1 MSTWVPIPLAFFISA
16 YDKIKD
22 IPICANLDIWKKMI
36 KNKKMFL
43 IFIVAM
49 TIGAFLL
56 LININSQLEKISY
69 EKESV
74 SDDWLYY
81 AGKKREC
88 TGKANT
94 TNTLVNGAG
103 LTDCGGDLAVEA
115 KLKIVSLSDI
125 YHNYCNMGFGV
136 AVYGCTIPLTRQ
148 VYVCMPG
155 TTLYDRR
162 NTYVSRYYIQYE
174 YISYACNDVSIS
186 NTIRHE
192 LLHLVY
198 FDLSESERA
207 IVNSKLAKY
216 EPQYASEIEP
226 YSSSERAGEL
236 FVRVGADERKVDDM
250 QLVDLY
256 SKVSTA
262 YTAQKQ
268 EYYKSLENV
277 ADEYIEKYED
287 LSDRYSA
294 LRVLVVI
301 LLVVNTVALVAL
313 AFSLRNQLQ
322 NNNKSSANNYKS
334 KSTRGDGSESNGRN
348 HECAACG
355 ASVRPG
361 DTYCPDCGV
370 WQGVSH
376 KHKEVNLISKKQ
388 QEKKRGKEENAVPTI
403 AILAFLII
411 ILIICSMIYQQN

>member
-1 MSTWVPIPLAFFISA
+1 
-16 YDKIKD
+16 
-22 IPICANLDIWKKMI
+22 
-36 KNKKMFL
+36 
-43 IFIVAM
+43 M
-49 TIGAFLL
+49 TIGAFLSL
-56 LININSQLEKISY
+56 TNINSQLEKISY

-94 TNTLVNGAG
+94 TNALVNDAG
-103 LTDCGGDLAVEA
+103 LTDCGGDLAVDA

-125 YHNYCNMGFGV
+125 YHNYCNVGFGV

-162 NTYVSRYYIQYE
+162 NTYVSRYFIQYE

-207 IVNSKLAKY
+207 TVNSKLAKY

-256 SKVSTA
+256 SKVSAA

-277 ADEYIEKYED
+277 ADEYLEKYED
-287 LSDRYSA
+287 LSGGYSA
-294 LRVLVVI
+294 LRASVI
-301 LLVVNTVALVAL
+301 IFLIINIIALVAL
-313 AFSLRNQLQ
+313 AFSSRNQLHDK
-322 NNNKSSANNYKS
+322 NGSSANNKS
-334 KSTRGDGSESNGRN
+334 KKTTGDDSGSNGRN
-348 HECAACG
+348 HECAICG
-355 ASVRPG
+355 SSVRPD

-388 QEKKRGKEENAVPTI
+388 QEKKRDKEENAVPTI
-403 AILAFLII
+403 VILVFLII
-411 ILIICSMIYQQN
+411 ILIICSMIY

>member
-1 MSTWVPIPLAFFISA
+1 
-16 YDKIKD
+16 
-22 IPICANLDIWKKMI
+22 MI
-36 KNKKMFL
+36 KNKKIFL
-43 IFIVAM
+43 IFIVAL
-49 TIGAFLL
+49 TIGAFLSL
-56 LININSQLEKISY
+56 TNIDSQLEKVSY
-69 EKESV
+69 ERENV

-94 TNTLVNGAG
+94 TSALVNGAG

-162 NTYVSRYYIQYE
+162 NTYVSRYFIQYE

-207 IVNSKLAKY
+207 TVNSKLAKY

-256 SKVSTA
+256 SKVSAA

-277 ADEYIEKYED
+277 ADEYLEKYKD
-287 LSDRYSA
+287 LSGGYSA
-294 LRVLVVI
+294 LRVLVII
-301 LLVVNTVALVAL
+301 LLVANIVALVAL
-313 AFSLRNQLQ
+313 AFSSRNQLHDK
-322 NNNKSSANNYKS
+322 NRSSANNKS
-334 KSTRGDGSESNGRN
+334 KKTIGDDNENSGHNR
-348 HECAACG
+348 ECAACG
-355 ASVRPG
+355 ALVNSG
-361 DTYCPDCGV
+361 EAYCPECGT
-370 WQGVSH
+370 WTGVSY
-376 KHKEVNLISKKQ
+376 KRKEVNLISKKQ
-388 QEKKRGKEENAVPTI
+388 QEKKREKEENAVPTI
-403 AILAFLII
+403 AILIFLII

>member
-1 MSTWVPIPLAFFISA
+1 
-16 YDKIKD
+16 
-22 IPICANLDIWKKMI
+22 MI
-36 KNKKMFL
+36 KTKKLFL

-49 TIGAFLL
+49 TIGAFLSL
-56 LININSQLEKISY
+56 TNINSQLEKISY

-88 TGKANT
+88 AGKANT
-94 TNTLVNGAG
+94 TSALVNGAG

-125 YHNYCNMGFGV
+125 YYNYCNMGFGV

-162 NTYVSRYYIQYE
+162 NTYVSRYFIQYE

-207 IVNSKLAKY
+207 TVNSKLARY
-216 EPQYASEIEP
+216 EPQYASEIEL

-236 FVRVGADERKVDDM
+236 FVRVGADERKVDDI

-256 SKVSTA
+256 SKVSAA

-277 ADEYIEKYED
+277 ADEYLEKYED
-287 LSDRYSA
+287 LSGGYSA
-294 LRVLVVI
+294 LRASVI
-301 LLVVNTVALVAL
+301 IFLIINIVTLVAL
-313 AFSLRNQLQ
+313 AFS
-322 NNNKSSANNYKS
+322 S
-334 KSTRGDGSESNGRN
+334 RN
-348 HECAACG
+348 H
-355 ASVRPG
+355 SG
-361 DTYCPDCGV
+361 DTAKKNRYLLSAGISAVFFAVLVLAYGMSKNLGIPDLLLLVIFFIIIGAFL
-370 WQGVSH
+370 GLFIESFIRTLGYTG
-376 KHKEVNLISKKQ
+376 ERVNNLRKNVGT
-388 QEKKRGKEENAVPTI
+388 KRAVIIIAAII
-403 AILAFLII
+403 AITIIYLLIV
-411 ILIICSMIYQQN
+411 MITGVAVFPVWI

>member
-1 MSTWVPIPLAFFISA
+1 
-16 YDKIKD
+16 
-22 IPICANLDIWKKMI
+22 MI
-36 KNKKMFL
+36 KNKRMFL
-43 IFIVAM
+43 IFIAAM
-49 TIGAFLL
+49 TIGAFLSL
-56 LININSQLEKISY
+56 TNINSQLEKVSY
-69 EKESV
+69 ERENV

-88 TGKANT
+88 IGKAKT
-94 TNTLVNGAG
+94 TNALVNDAG

-115 KLKIVSLSDI
+115 KLKIVSLYDI
-125 YHNYCNMGFGV
+125 YHNYCNLGFGV

-162 NTYVSRYYIQYE
+162 NTYVSRYFIHYE

-198 FDLSESERA
+198 LDLSESERA

-226 YSSSERAGEL
+226 YPSSERASEL

-250 QLVDLY
+250 QLADLY

-277 ADEYIEKYED
+277 ADEYLEKYED
-287 LSDRYSA
+287 LSDGYSA
-294 LRVLVVI
+294 LRVLVII
-301 LLVVNTVALVAL
+301 LLVVNVVVLAALV
-313 AFSLRNQLQ
+313 FVSRNQLQ
-322 NNNKSSANNYKS
+322 NNNKSSASDS
-334 KSTRGDGSESNGRN
+334 KSRRTARDDSDDYVRN
-348 HECAACG
+348 HECSACG
-355 ASVRPG
+355 ASVHSG
-361 DTYCPDCGV
+361 EVYCPDCGV
-370 WQGVSH
+370 WLGVSS
-376 KHKEVNLISKKQ
+376 SKQ
-388 QEKKRGKEENAVPTI
+388 GDDEDDEDDDEEE
-403 AILAFLII
+403 F
-411 ILIICSMIYQQN
+411 

>member
-1 MSTWVPIPLAFFISA
+1 
-16 YDKIKD
+16 
-22 IPICANLDIWKKMI
+22 MI
-36 KNKKMFL
+36 KNKRMFL
-43 IFIVAM
+43 IFIAAM
-49 TIGAFLL
+49 TIVAILSL
-56 LININSQLEKISY
+56 TNINSQLEKVSY
-69 EKESV
+69 ERENV

-94 TNTLVNGAG
+94 TSALVNGAG

-162 NTYVSRYYIQYE
+162 NTYVSRYFIQYE

-207 IVNSKLAKY
+207 TVNSKLAKY

-256 SKVSTA
+256 SKVSAA

-277 ADEYIEKYED
+277 ADEYLEKYED
-287 LSDRYSA
+287 LSGGYSA
-294 LRVLVVI
+294 LRALVII
-301 LLVVNTVALVAL
+301 LLIVNIVALVAL
-313 AFSLRNQLQ
+313 AFSSRNQLHDK
-322 NNNKSSANNYKS
+322 NRSSANNKS
-334 KSTRGDGSESNGRN
+334 KKTIGDDSESNGRN

-355 ASVRPG
+355 ASVHPG

-388 QEKKRGKEENAVPTI
+388 QEKKRDKEENAVPTI
-403 AILAFLII
+403 VILAFLII
-411 ILIICSMIYQQN
+411 ILIICSMICQQN